1 MAFKPSWREEAGIC
15 GSAVQA
21 GGTAGQGLQ
30 AGARRSSGRS
40 VRGSWSRVSG
50 GPAGHGVREAVAGDQ
65 VRPWPYW
72 GSPEAASVVEFSVW
86 VKTCRKEG
94 KE

>member
-1 MAFKPSWREEAGIC
+1 MREGADVW

-21 GGTAGQGLQ
+21 GGAAGQGLQ

-50 GPAGHGVREAVAGDQ
+50 RLAGHGVRKAVAIDQ

-72 GSPEAASVVEFSVW
+72 GSLEAGSVVESSVW
-86 VKTCRKEG
+86 VVY
-94 KE
+94 